1 MARPTPGRLEVIS
14 RYASPGGPGL
24 HSFQVICAVTLDQLS
39 GSLSRSAAREYLKD
53 LGWRY
58 HSRLGWVS
66 PSGRGLREVIS

>member
-1 MARPTPGRLEVIS
+1 MARSTPGRLEVIS
-14 RYASPGGPGL
+14 RYAAVGPGL
-24 HSFQVICAVTLDQLS
+24 HSFRVVCAVTLDQLS
-39 GSLSRSAAREYLKD
+39 GSLSRSAAREYLKG